1 MGKQT
6 ARDADRR
13 ARVEA
18 IRRAQQRG
26 DRRRLML
33 WAGGI
38 GGLVVVLIAA
48 VTWVLIDDRPG
59 TPSGSTGLT
68 GLVTYTNLSRDH
80 VQGKVGYA
88 QNPPAGGAHSAV
100 WQNCGIYTSPIGN
113 ENGVHSLEHGA
124 VWVTY
129 RPDLPADQVKALQDV
144 VRGQKYGL
152 LSPYP
157 DLPSPVV
164 ATAWGTQL
172 RLPSAGDPRLKLFF
186 ARYGDGMKAPEPGGE
201 CTGGI
206 GTPQP

>member
-18 IRRAQQRG
+18 MRREQQRG
-26 DRRRLML
+26 DRRRLVF

-38 GGLVVVLIAA
+38 GALVVVLIAA

-59 TPSGSTGLT
+59 TPSGLT
-68 GLVTYTNLSRDH
+68 GLVSYSNISRDH
-80 VQGKVGYA
+80 VQGKVSYP
-88 QNPPAGGAHSAV
+88 QNPPVGGGHSAV

-129 RPDLPADQVKALQDV
+129 RPDLPADQVKTLQDV

-157 DLPSPVV
+157 GLPGPVV
-164 ATAWGTQL
+164 VTAWGVQL
-172 RLPSAGDPRLKLFF
+172 KLPSAGDPRLKLFF

-201 CTGGI
+201 CTGGT